1 MAVLRMV
8 LHEVLMKRN
17 KIQHWIMVC
26 IVGVC
31 AAQAARIGDICDIYG
46 VRGNPLMGT
55 GIVVGLNGTGDSS
68 IPSAQMLASL
78 LRRESGTTFEPELL
92 RSANIALVMVTAEL
106 GPWDREGSSID
117 INISSLGDAK
127 SLQGGTLLATELKG
141 LDGEVYAVA
150 RIGSISTS
158 SWTVEGKTG
167 SKASK
172 NHPTV
177 GRVPSG
183 AVVERSELS
192 EFVQMLGG
200 KRCITLSLRQPSI
213 STAERIRRMIDK
225 TNPDMAMAQDPG
237 TVRIFVPDEVA
248 AGQEISFLFDTIMRK
263 DVEVDVPAVV
273 VINER
278 TGTIVIGGNVT
289 ILETAVAQGSL
300 VVRIKEQKMVSQPG
314 APFTE
319 GATTQVVDD
328 TALAVEEKEGAL
340 ITLPRTVTVDE
351 LAGALNAIGA
361 SPRDLIAIFDA
372 LKKAGALQAKLEIM

>member
-17 KIQHWIMVC
+17 IIQHWIMVC

-55 GIVVGLNGTGDSS
+55 GIVVGLNGTGDKSLPSS
-68 IPSAQMLASL
+68 QMLASL

-106 GPWDREGSSID
+106 GPWDREGGVID

-150 RIGSISTS
+150 RVASISTS

-200 KRCITLSLRQPSI
+200 RRCITLSLRQPSF
-213 STAERIRRMIDK
+213 STAERIRLVIEK
-225 TNPDMAMAQDPG
+225 TNPNISVAQDPG
-237 TVRIFVPDEVA
+237 TVRIFVPDQIA
-248 AGQEISFLFDTIMRK
+248 TGREISFLDTIMQG

-300 VVRIKEQKMVSQPG
+300 VVRIKEQKMVSQPS

>member
-1 MAVLRMV
+1 
-8 LHEVLMKRN
+8 MKRN
-17 KIQHWIMVC
+17 IIQHWIMVC

-68 IPSAQMLASL
+68 VPSAQMLASL

-106 GPWDREGSSID
+106 GPWDREGGVID

-150 RIGSISTS
+150 RVASISTS

-200 KRCITLSLRQPSI
+200 RRCITLSLRQPSF
-213 STAERIRRMIDK
+213 STAERIRQVIEK
-225 TNPDMAMAQDPG
+225 TNPNISVAQDPG
-237 TVRIFVPDEVA
+237 TVRIFVPDQIA
-248 AGQEISFLFDTIMRK
+248 TGREISFLDTIMQG

-300 VVRIKEQKMVSQPG
+300 VVRIKEQKMVSQPS

-340 ITLPRTVTVDE
+340 IALPRTVTVDE

>member
-1 MAVLRMV
+1 
-8 LHEVLMKRN
+8 MKRN
-17 KIQHWIMVC
+17 RIRLWIIIC
-26 IVGVC
+26 ILGC
-31 AAQAARIGDICDIYG
+31 AAQAARISDICDVYG
-46 VRGNPLMGT
+46 VRSNSLMGT

-68 IPSAQMLASL
+68 VPSSQMLASL
-78 LRRESGTTFEPELL
+78 LRRESGTTFDPGML

-117 INISSLGDAK
+117 INISSLGAAK

-177 GRVPSG
+177 GRVPNG
-183 AVVERSELS
+183 AIVERSELS
-192 EFVQMLGG
+192 EFVQMIGG
-200 KRCITLSLRQPSI
+200 KRCITLSLRHPSFN
-213 STAERIRRMIDK
+213 TAEKIRQVIEAASP
-225 TNPDMAMAQDPG
+225 NAAVAQDPG
-237 TVRIFVPDEVA
+237 TVQIFVPQQITP
-248 AGQEISFLFDTIMRK
+248 GQEISFLDTIMQG

-278 TGTIVIGGNVT
+278 TGTIVVGGNVT

-300 VVRIKEQKMVSQPG
+300 VVKVKEQKMVSQPS
-314 APFTE
+314 APFTD
-319 GATTQVVDD
+319 GATTQVYDD
-328 TALAVEEKEGAL
+328 TSLSVEEKEGSL
-340 ITLPRTVTVDE
+340 IKLPTSVTVDE
-351 LAGALNAIGA
+351 LARALNAIGA

-372 LKKAGALQAKLEIM
+372 LNKAGALQAKLEMM